1 MQRHFNI
8 MAVAVLLL
16 ALAAAIPLSAQPSL
30 NFKRL
35 SVNWPTVEVY
45 FNVACNG
52 QPAYNFT
59 KQNLRLFEN
68 GAEIKNFTLSCPD
81 PTVRCAISVSL
92 VFDASGSMA
101 GSGNAGAKQG
111 GHAFID
117 LMDGVVDEAAIIFFT
132 QVVTIYQQMTTI
144 KPMLHSAVDGV
155 PASGATAVWDG
166 IYAGIIELIN
176 NGVNSCRG
184 VIAITDGGDNSSS
197 RTVAEIISVANR
209 HDIRVFTIGLGTG
222 VNATELEQIA
232 LLTGGRYYQT
242 SNAGQL
248 PAVYQ
253 EIATILF
260 QTFQECMLSYQRGC
274 ADGALRTVELQLANF
289 CGGSDAKTKT
299 YRAPLDSTTFSQLDL
314 EIEDTWTLAGT
325 TVNVPLRLVTP
336 MNGEMFYPF
345 ECVVRFDTLCMD
357 GVRVSVPSGT
367 LLEGVPVTVTPV
379 MGGLRIN
386 TNDRVLI
393 NGSGTLLMLQ
403 FDTPVVDDTTCCT
416 IDVTQAAFEQGCRIP
431 VVASGNVCFYPP
443 VGEAWACDVSLPVI
457 GVDTARERY
466 DPMPFDVAVT
476 VRNIGPLP
484 IDSLTARI
492 EFQRD
497 LTFAAPDAPGSEAKP
512 IAPDVL
518 AVGQSGTVSWRLT
531 HPKSAVDRSYSIRV
545 IVRSP
550 RDSSECESIL
560 RIPAFTLPPFRY
572 DLTVEGSLT
581 ICDGDSVVLDGGDY
595 AQWLWSTNATTR
607 RITVTRAG
615 DYSCSVVDASGR
627 AGISNTVRVTVRTV
641 PRVRLT
647 FMDPV
652 PFCEGDSA
660 RIDADAGFASYLW
673 NTGETTQAI
682 YARQPGMYWVVV
694 KTAELCT
701 GYSDTVMVTM
711 LPTPEKPVVTRSA
724 DVLLSTVAPRYQWLR
739 NDVPLP
745 GDTNQYLRLPA
756 TGRYR
761 VRITGANG
769 CEALSDEIV
778 VNVLSTEEPA
788 AAGFLMHVYP
798 NPADGRITVQLGG
811 AEAGP
816 VVVTVTDML
825 GRVVAE
831 RSMDISD
838 GPKTSFDLSALP
850 PGTCVV
856 TARGSRSSQTVLVVL
871 R

>member
-1 MQRHFNI
+1 MVHRFNI

-16 ALAAAIPLSAQPSL
+16 ALAAAMPLSAQPNL
-30 NFKRL
+30 NFKRV
-35 SVNWPTVEVY
+35 SINWPTVEVY

-68 GAEIKNFTLSCPD
+68 GAEVKNFTLSCPD
-81 PTVRCAISVSL
+81 PTVRCAQSTAL

-101 GSGNAGAKQG
+101 GSGNAGAKLG

-117 LMDGVVDEAAIIFFT
+117 LMDGVVDEAAVIFFS

-144 KPMLHSAVDGV
+144 KPMLHSAVDGL

-176 NGVNSCRG
+176 NGVNSCRA

-197 RTVAEIISVANR
+197 RTVAEIIALSNR

-222 VNATELEQIA
+222 VNSTELEMIA

-248 PAVYQ
+248 PAIYQ
-253 EIATILF
+253 EISTILF
-260 QTFQECMLSYQRGC
+260 QSFQECMLSYQRGC

-314 EIEDTWTLAGT
+314 EIEDIWTHAGT
-325 TVNVPLRLVTP
+325 TVNVPLKLVTP
-336 MNGEMFYPF
+336 MSGEMFYPF
-345 ECVVRFDTLCMD
+345 ECVVRFNAQCNDVVGID
-357 GVRVSVPSGT
+357 APSGT
-367 LLEGVPVTVTPV
+367 LLEGVPITVTPV
-379 MGGLRIN
+379 TGGLRIN

-393 NGSGTLLMLQ
+393 NGSGTLLMLRIHVP
-403 FDTPVVDDTTCCT
+403 DVSDTTCCT
-416 IDVTQAAFEQGCRIP
+416 IDVTDASFEQGCRIP

-443 VGEAWACDVSLPVI
+443 VGEAWDCALSLPTI
-457 GVDTARERY
+457 KVDTVMQRY
-466 DPMPFDVAVT
+466 TPMPFYVT
-476 VRNIGPLP
+476 ASVTNIGEVPL
-484 IDSLTARI
+484 DSLRAQI
-492 EFQRD
+492 VFNPD
-497 LTFAAPDAPGSEAKP
+497 LAFSPPDAPGSEVKP

-531 HPKSAVDRSYSIRV
+531 HPKSAVDRSYPIRV
-545 IVRSP
+545 IVWSP

-560 RIPAFTLPPFRY
+560 HIPAFILPPFRY
-572 DLTVEGSLT
+572 DITVEGSLT
-581 ICDGDSVVLDGGDY
+581 ICNGDSVVLDGGDY
-595 AQWLWSTNATTR
+595 AQWLWNTNATTR

-615 DYSCSVVDASGR
+615 DYSCTVVDTNSR
-627 AGISNTVRVTVRTV
+627 VGISNTVRVVVRTV

-682 YARQPGMYWVVV
+682 YARQPGLYWVVV

-711 LPTPEKPVVTRSA
+711 LPAPEKPVVTRSA

-739 NDVPLP
+739 NDSPLP

-788 AAGFLMHVYP
+788 AAGFSMHVYP

-831 RSMDISD
+831 RSMDIAD
-838 GPKTSFDLSALP
+838 GPKASFDLSALP

-856 TARGSRSSQTVLVVL
+856 TARGSRSTRTVMVVL

>member
-1 MQRHFNI
+1 MQRRFNVI
-8 MAVAVLLL
+8 TIVLLL
-16 ALAAAIPLSAQPSL
+16 ALAAAMPIAAQPNL
-30 NFKRL
+30 NFKRVT
-35 SVNWPTVEVY
+35 VNWPTIELY
-45 FNVACNG
+45 FTVGCNG
-52 QPAYNFT
+52 QPAYNMT
-59 KQNLRLFEN
+59 KQNLRIFEN
-68 GAEIKNFTLSCPD
+68 GAEVKNITLWCPD
-81 PTVRCAISVSL
+81 PTIRCPVSAAL

-111 GHAFID
+111 GHAFVD
-117 LMDGVVDEAAIIFFT
+117 LMDGVVDEATVIWFDSR
-132 QVVTIYQQMTTI
+132 VTIYQQMTTI
-144 KPMLHSAVDGV
+144 KPMLHSAVDGL
-155 PASGATAVWDG
+155 PAAGTTAVWDG

-176 NGVNSCRG
+176 NGVNQCRG
-184 VIAITDGGDNSSS
+184 VVALTDGGDNAST
-197 RTVAEIISVANR
+197 RTVAEIISLANR
-209 HDIRVFTIGLGTG
+209 HGIHVFTVGLGTG
-222 VNATELEQIA
+222 VNAVELEQIA

-242 SNAGQL
+242 PNAGQL
-248 PAVYQ
+248 GAVYG
-253 EIATILF
+253 EIFTLMSTQMAG
-260 QTFQECMLSYQRGC
+260 ECIITYDRQC

-299 YRAPLDSTTFSQLDL
+299 YRAPLDSATFSQLDL
-314 EIEDTWTLAGT
+314 EVEDTWALAGT
-325 TVNVPLRLVTP
+325 TVNVPLKLVTP

-379 MGGLRIN
+379 SGGLRIN

-443 VGEAWACDVSLPVI
+443 VGEAWACDVVLPVI

-484 IDSLTARI
+484 IDSLAARI
-492 EFQRD
+492 EFQPD
-497 LTFAAPDAPGSEAKP
+497 LAFAAPDAAGSEVKP
-512 IAPDVL
+512 ITPSAL

-531 HPKSAVDRSYSIRV
+531 HPKSPVERSYSIRV

-560 RIPAFTLPPFRY
+560 RIPAFILPPFRY

-595 AQWLWSTNATTR
+595 AQWLWSTGATTR

-615 DYSCSVVDASGR
+615 DYSCTVVDTNSRIGT
-627 AGISNTVRVTVRTV
+627 SNTVRVVVRTV

-660 RIDADAGFASYLW
+660 RIDADAGYASYLW

-682 YARQPGMYWVVV
+682 YARQPGLYWVVV
-694 KTAELCT
+694 KTSELCT
-701 GYSDTVMVTM
+701 GYSDTVMVTT
-711 LPTPEKPVVTRSA
+711 LPAPEKPVVTRSS

-739 NDVPLP
+739 NDAPLP

-761 VRITGANG
+761 VRVTGANG
-769 CEALSDEIV
+769 CEALSDEIA
-778 VNVLSTEEPA
+778 VNVLSTEEPLA
-788 AAGFLMHVYP
+788 ASFSMHVYP
-798 NPADGRITVQLGG
+798 NPADGRITVQLDG
-811 AEAGP
+811 ADAGP

-838 GPKTSFDLSALP
+838 GPKASFDLSALP
-850 PGTCVV
+850 PGACVV
-856 TARGSRSSQTVLVVL
+856 TARGSRSSRTVMVVL